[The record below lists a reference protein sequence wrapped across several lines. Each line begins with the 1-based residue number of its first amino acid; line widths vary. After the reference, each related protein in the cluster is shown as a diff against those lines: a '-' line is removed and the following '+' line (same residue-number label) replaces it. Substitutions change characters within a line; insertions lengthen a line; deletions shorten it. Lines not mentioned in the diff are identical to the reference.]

1 MNIIETMFDMFYRS
15 NNSSLSD
22 EVFTSP
28 MSQKSGRVTRRN
40 RLKTSDYSSEDG
52 ENEISS
58 SKTDESSRS
67 RVDPYTVRS
76 NGEVKSALQ
85 VYKEA
90 GEYWK

>member
-1 MNIIETMFDMFYRS
+1 MFHRS

-52 ENEISS
+52 ENDISS

-67 RVDPYTVRS
+67 RIDTYTVRA